1 MNFMNNKDNT
11 IEINNIFT
19 DLIFKNKIA
28 IIFLFLITTITSYL
42 YNNHFKTI
50 VFKYL
55 INIQVAEVWVSD
67 DSVIEIPTPKDLYRV
82 LLNRYLK
89 DLPPNT
95 QKKFYNYDKK
105 TGILKLSLESF
116 GESQLDLSNTLEFL
130 NDESRTAL
138 LKRFKTLLRNNSEN
152 INKNIELDK
161 EVMMKLLVQK
171 NNVDE
176 SDLKYYIENFDNLFK
191 DDIYYSLNGW
201 EITTNKFKNIEILF
215 SGILFGILISG
226 FFLFFK
232 SNYFKRALLD

>member
-1 MNFMNNKDNT
+1 MNNKDNS

-28 IIFLFLITTITSYL
+28 IIFLFLITIIISYL

-55 INIQVAEVWVSD
+55 INIQVAQVWVSE

-82 LLNRYLK
+82 LLNKYLE

-105 TGILKLSLESF
+105 TGVLKLTLESF
-116 GESQLDLSNTLEFL
+116 GENQIDMSNLLEYL
-130 NDESRTAL
+130 NDESRSAL
-138 LKRFKTLLRNNSEN
+138 LKRFNTLLRNNSEN
-152 INKNIELDK
+152 INRNLELDK
-161 EVMMKLLVQK
+161 EVMMKLLVQQ

-176 SDLKYYIENFDNLFK
+176 SDLKYYIQNFDKLFN
-191 DDIYYSLNGW
+191 DNIYYSLNGW
-201 EITTNKFKNIEILF
+201 EITTNKFSKIEILF
-215 SGILFGILISG
+215 SGILFGVLISG
-226 FFLFFK
+226 FFLFFR
-232 SNYFKRALLD
+232 SNYFKRALLN